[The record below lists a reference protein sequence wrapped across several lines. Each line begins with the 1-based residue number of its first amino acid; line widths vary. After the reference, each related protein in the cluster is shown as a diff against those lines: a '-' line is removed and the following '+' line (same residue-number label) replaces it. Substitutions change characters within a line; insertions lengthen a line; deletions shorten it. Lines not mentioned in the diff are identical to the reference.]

1 MYSSIKE
8 QFSIVW
14 ALTKRDYAIQF
25 AGSTL
30 GFLWVILQS
39 ITFIVLYLF
48 LLTGLGLQSSGIRS
62 SSTSYVVT
70 GILFWLPLQECI
82 LRGTVILTE
91 NRQLLKKTGLGVEKF
106 LQVPMLQ
113 MFVHFGILSVP
124 SFLVL
129 YLINELNWKIC
140 ILSVFWYLIVIA
152 FLYPLLSYLARANV
166 LLRDI
171 SPIIRLF
178 IQVFFWASPIIYFPP
193 HSLQSILSLNPIF
206 GLLEIFRYLVI
217 KNYPTP
223 DFPWSV
229 LVCSGLFAIVLY
241 NSKKH
246 LNRLILD
253 QL

>member
-8 QFSIVW
+8 QFFIVW

-39 ITFIVLYLF
+39 ITFILLYLF
-48 LLTGLGLQSSGIRS
+48 LLTGLGLHSGVRS
-62 SSTSYVVT
+62 SSTSYVIT

-91 NRQLLKKTGLGVEKF
+91 NRQLLKKTGLGIEKF
-106 LQVPMLQ
+106 LQVPLLQ
-113 MFVHFGILSVP
+113 MLVHFLILSVP

-129 YLINELNWKIC
+129 YFINELNWKIC
-140 ILSVFWYLIVIA
+140 IFSVAWYFVVIA
-152 FLYPLLSYLARANV
+152 FVYPILSYLSRANV

-171 SPIIRLF
+171 SPILRLF

-193 HSLQSILSLNPIF
+193 NSLQPYLSLNPIF
-206 GLLEIFRYLVI
+206 GFLEVFRYLVI
-217 KNYPTP
+217 QNYPTP
-223 DFPWSV
+223 NFPWSI
-229 LVCSGLFAIVLY
+229 LVCSGLCVVVLY
-241 NSKKH
+241 NSRKH